1 MHICNY
7 RVRGEIYIEII
18 QLLYISVI
26 CSVYFQIAPVES
38 VNELVAQISASPA
51 KTYLL
56 EVTCIGV
63 IFLIGITCG
72 RVIKRVSK
80 V

>member
-1 MHICNY
+1 M
-7 RVRGEIYIEII
+7 
-18 QLLYISVI
+18 
-26 CSVYFQIAPVES
+26 ES

-56 EVTCIGV
+56 GVICSIIGV

-72 RVIKRVSK
+72 RVTKRVTK
-80 V
+80 ENKMK